1 MHSAWL
7 SERGTA
13 PRRWAAI
20 VAIFFA
26 AVIQAACSQGSEPTE
41 SLSAQQSGDGCRFP
55 DSSRGTAPDWLC
67 GEAIEGWALQAVGS
81 KSRVPSV
88 SLQSRLA
95 GRAATEAL
103 YQDLLTRV
111 ARRITAAISGEWNI
125 ERNAAVEAMS
135 QVPALQSVAVVAR
148 AASPRRELYIL
159 VGLPEGELAAAE
171 QAVLALIGSRPE
183 LSSLTE
189 AQRDQLRQLRLN

>member
-1 MHSAWL
+1 MHSAWF
-7 SERGTA
+7 SERARG

-20 VAIFFA
+20 VAVFFA
-26 AVIQAACSQGSEPTE
+26 AVIQSACSQDSDPGEAAGSQ
-41 SLSAQQSGDGCRFP
+41 SATDGWHFP

-67 GEAIEGWALQAVGS
+67 GEPVDGWAIQAVGS

-111 ARRITAAISGEWNI
+111 ARRINTAIDGEWQI
-125 ERNAAVEAMS
+125 ERKALVEAMRAE
-135 QVPALQSVAVVAR
+135 PALQSIAVIAR

-159 VGLPEGELAAAE
+159 VGIPDGELFAAE
-171 QAVLALIGSRPE
+171 SAVLELIRQRPE
-183 LSSLTE
+183 LSSLSE
-189 AQRDQLRQLRLN
+189 AQRQQLPKPQVN